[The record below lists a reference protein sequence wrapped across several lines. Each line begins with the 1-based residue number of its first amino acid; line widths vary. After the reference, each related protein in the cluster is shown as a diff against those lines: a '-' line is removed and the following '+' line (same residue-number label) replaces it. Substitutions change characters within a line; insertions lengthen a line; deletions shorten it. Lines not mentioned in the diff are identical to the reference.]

1 MEKNEILSKYSIA
14 STVEDI
20 YKIYKPLVSEFNSE
34 IITIQITSTNQEET
48 IKILGEEVL
57 PSLKKI

>member
-1 MEKNEILSKYSIA
+1 MKKNEILSKYSIA

-48 IKILGEEVL
+48 IKILGEEIL